1 MLPRFAFFA
10 FLAFLAFLAFFFLFR
25 LMVVLLQKSIYK
37 LEAIRNTI
45 YWFSKN
51 FEILLSENGDFF
63 EVTADEFNESDRK
76 EFIKSLNDFSLREQ
90 INIETKDV
98 KNLVVSKA
106 FYPELVKFKDIGEFD
121 DPINILK
128 RNGN

>member
-1 MLPRFAFFA
+1 
-10 FLAFLAFLAFFFLFR
+10 
-25 LMVVLLQKSIYK
+25 MVVTLQKSIYSI
-37 LEAIRNTI
+37 EAIRNTV

-51 FEILLSENGDFF
+51 FEILISEQSGVF
-63 EVTADEFNESDRK
+63 EVTCAEFSEKNKK
-76 EFIKSLNDFSLREQ
+76 EFIQSLNDFSLREQ

-106 FYPELVKFKDIGEFD
+106 FYPDLVKFKDIGEFD

>member
-1 MLPRFAFFA
+1 MVI
-10 FLAFLAFLAFFFLFR
+10 R
-25 LMVVLLQKSIYK
+25 LKKSIYNI
-37 LEAIRNTI
+37 EAIRNTI

-51 FEILLSENGDFF
+51 FEILVSDDEDYFEVISEN
-63 EVTADEFNESDRK
+63 FNEIDRK

-90 INIETKDV
+90 INMETKDI

-106 FYPELVKFKDIGEFD
+106 FYPDLLKFKDIGEFD

>member
-1 MLPRFAFFA
+1 
-10 FLAFLAFLAFFFLFR
+10 
-25 LMVVLLQKSIYK
+25 MVVLLQKSIYK

>member
-1 MLPRFAFFA
+1 
-10 FLAFLAFLAFFFLFR
+10 
-25 LMVVLLQKSIYK
+25 MVVLLQKSVYK

-51 FEILLSENGDFF
+51 FEILLSEDGDFF
-63 EVTADEFNESDRK
+63 EVTSDEFNDSDRK

-106 FYPELVKFKDIGEFD
+106 FYPELIKFKDIGEFD

>member
-1 MLPRFAFFA
+1 
-10 FLAFLAFLAFFFLFR
+10 
-25 LMVVLLQKSIYK
+25 MVITLQKSIYK

-51 FEILLSENGDFF
+51 FEILLTEDGDFF
-63 EVTADEFNESDRK
+63 NVTSDDFIETTKK

-106 FYPELVKFKDIGEFD
+106 FYPDLIKFKDIGEFD